1 MTSFASTAD
10 AGDTALAAALSGLV
24 VTAPSGLFDRV
35 AARWAFVEGPVED
48 AYVAFTRSGI
58 VSVVPAASVGDEEGF
73 ATAFRHYFGR
83 PLVRAER
90 PPVGVEDALRTG
102 NATGLQFD
110 LVGRTA
116 FERDVL
122 EMTLQIPPGELR
134 PYSWIAW
141 QIDRPRA
148 VRAVGTA
155 LGHNPVPLLIPC
167 HRVVRSDGSMGQYGF
182 GTDMKR
188 RLLEGEGV
196 DVDRVE
202 ALVRGGSSLVGDE
215 IARVVCMPTCR
226 RLTSV
231 EPARQRGFRSL
242 PAAEAEG
249 FRPCDECRPAGSTGA
264 HGRLS
269 R

>member
-10 AGDTALAAALSGLV
+10 AGDTALAAALSGLAV
-24 VTAPSGLFDRV
+24 AAPSDLFDRV

-196 DVDRVE
+196 DVDGVE

-249 FRPCDECRPAGSTGA
+249 YRPCDECRPAGSTGA

-269 R
+269 L